1 MNGPN
6 RVPWSFAALAGFATL
21 AHGCLL
27 LGWPVPPWLLLV
39 AMLGAALWAR
49 PRLPEFGWPV
59 WLVVGGG
66 TAAVAYGCL
75 ATTDRV
81 WDGFATWTASARW
94 LAVDGSLEHAWFRD
108 PDAARV
114 GRGYPLLQP
123 LVLAQT
129 MQWFGERGGRL
140 WFVALWCL
148 LPGLLAGALTQRGVA
163 ARWRN
168 LAVAGVALVP
178 LFLEGGPAGADSG
191 YADLL
196 VAVVLLGAAAAV
208 VGNAPGYALAAGLLL
223 PLTKA
228 EGTVLLLLMTAVAA
242 ATPRPKA
249 AVGLALGGAI
259 GLLLWAPLQVEL
271 ARQPFGLGTLLRP
284 LAPLLVGLGLLALQ
298 RLGRTTV
305 AALAVVTVLA
315 LVGAGAF
322 DATHLGSTV
331 RDLQHLA
338 LHWAALPDILART
351 AFELVSLR
359 EVALSF
365 VVLLAA
371 AAVCWRQRRELGGAG
386 PLLVAFGLG
395 VLAVIVFVLS
405 KPPATTDSFLRQGVG
420 RYLAHWLGV
429 AWLCTALLLQRLAE
443 PAAPG
448 SRSSGAEP
456 GAQTPVPSAVAPGRT
471 EVLDVQ
477 G

>member
-1 MNGPN
+1 MNDPA
-6 RVPWSFAALAGFATL
+6 RVPWSMATLAGFAGL
-21 AHGCLL
+21 AHAALL
-27 LGWPVPPWLLLV
+27 LGWPIPPWLLLA
-39 AMLGAALWAR
+39 AMAAAALWVR
-49 PRLPEFGWPV
+49 PRLPQFGWPV
-59 WLVVGGG
+59 WLVVGAGA
-66 TAAVAYGCL
+66 AAVAYGCL
-75 ATTDRV
+75 STTDRV

-94 LAVDGSLEHAWFRD
+94 LGVDGTLDHPWFRD

-123 LVLAQT
+123 LLLAQT
-129 MQWFGERGGRL
+129 MQWFGERGGRVL
-140 WFVALWCL
+140 FVALWCL
-148 LPGLLAGALTQRGVA
+148 LPALLAGALAQCRVA

-249 AVGLALGGAI
+249 AIGLALGGAI
-259 GLLLWAPLQVEL
+259 GLLLWAPLQVGL
-271 ARQPFGLGTLLRP
+271 ARQPFGLSTLLRP

-305 AALAVVTVLA
+305 AVLAVVTVLA

-331 RDLQHLA
+331 RDVQQLA
-338 LHWAALPDILART
+338 LHWAALPEILART
-351 AFELVSLR
+351 GFELISLR
-359 EVALSF
+359 EVSLSF

-371 AAVCWRQRRELGGAG
+371 AAVCWRRRRELGGAG

-429 AWLCTALLLQRLAE
+429 AWLCTGLLLQRLGEPPPPDQQASLVE
-443 PAAPG
+443 PPAA
-448 SRSSGAEP
+448 
-456 GAQTPVPSAVAPGRT
+456 VPMPMAVAAGRT
-471 EVLDVQ
+471 GGGD
-477 G
+477 GPG